1 MWVLREK
8 AGDGGEILNVNGLVT
23 ETESMV
29 GFGGFWWVFVFL
41 LSLLVSLDTAR
52 FPQAKNISLTL
63 FIRLVLVLGL
73 HSIEIEMEIWSGS
86 NIKGEIE
93 KH

>member
-1 MWVLREK
+1 
-8 AGDGGEILNVNGLVT
+8 
-23 ETESMV
+23 MV

>member
-1 MWVLREK
+1 MGSERKGWRWRRDFECQWPCYR
-8 AGDGGEILNVNGLVT
+8 DGKH
-23 ETESMV
+23 
-29 GFGGFWWVFVFL
+29 GGFWWVFVFL

>member
-1 MWVLREK
+1 
-8 AGDGGEILNVNGLVT
+8 
-23 ETESMV
+23 
-29 GFGGFWWVFVFL
+29 
-41 LSLLVSLDTAR
+41 LVSLETAR
-52 FPQAKNISLTL
+52 FPQAKNISLSL
-63 FIRLVLVLGL
+63 FIRLVLGLGLGLGL